1 MTPNSKGD
9 KVPHWA
15 KWWAVDKSG
24 GSAFFSHKPDLE
36 EGIWIKTKGKYQTDG
51 YVHINGDE
59 YKDSL
64 LQIKQAK
71 NNDTANIT

>member
-24 GSAFFSHKPDLE
+24 GSSFFSHKPDLE
-36 EGIWIKTKGKYQTDG
+36 EGLWISVRGKYQTDG

-59 YKDSL
+59 YKESL
-64 LQIKQAK
+64 LQIK
-71 NNDTANIT
+71 